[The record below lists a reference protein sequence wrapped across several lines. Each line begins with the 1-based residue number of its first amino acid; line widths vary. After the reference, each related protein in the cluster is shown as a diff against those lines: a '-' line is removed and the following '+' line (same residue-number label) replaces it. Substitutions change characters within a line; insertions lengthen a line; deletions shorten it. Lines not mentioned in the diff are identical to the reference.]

1 MKRHHLAFALLISTV
16 LVSSCKNN
24 RTATVKK
31 DFPEIKVVAPTDEQ
45 LAYRASV
52 TRRHDLVHMD
62 LAVRFDWEKKH
73 LFGKAAIRM
82 KPHFYATDRVWLDAR
97 GMQILK
103 VALISGKD
111 TTDLTYSY
119 ANDSLG
125 INTPLYQKDD
135 VFTLYIDYIAKPDEL
150 KTVGGSSAISSDK
163 GLYFINPD
171 GAEKKKP
178 RQIWTQGETQSN
190 SVWFPTIDVPNQK
203 LTHQLSITV
212 EKEFQTLSNGVKT
225 NSIEH
230 TDGTRTDVWRQDLP
244 HAPYLV
250 MMAIGPYK
258 VVTDKWRSI
267 DVSYYVEPEYEKVAR
282 NIFGNTPEMLDFFS
296 KTLGVDY
303 PWSKYAQVVVRDYV
317 SGAMENT
324 TATIHGE
331 FLQQDE
337 RELLDGTNE
346 DVVSH
351 ELFHHWFGDY
361 VTCESWSN
369 LALNES
375 FATYGEYLWNEY
387 KYGRE
392 EADIGRLNDVNAY
405 LREAKTKKVNLVRY
419 YYENREDMFDRHSY
433 QKGGCILHMLRKHIG
448 DTAFFASLKLY
459 LQTNAYK
466 PVESHQLR
474 LAFEE
479 VTGQDLNWFFEQWFL
494 GKGHPV
500 LNITYDWN
508 EASRT
513 ASMTVKQ
520 EQDLSEEPL
529 FRIPVAVDIY
539 ENGKARREEITVS
552 KKSETFT
559 FTCASKPDVINF
571 DAEKMLTGVKSD
583 KHSNSEWIALYRNA
597 PLFQDR
603 YEALLAISKDY
614 NDGSAE
620 AAVILE
626 AMKDKN
632 WKIRETAIAKS
643 AVLCKGAQKGDVQKT
658 LMEIGNKDP
667 KSSVRDEAISMI
679 DEQFEGDDL
688 IPYYQNATN
697 DSSFDVVESAFMALA
712 SERPEIALRL
722 AATHETDR
730 HDRMDAI
737 LAGLYAKHGSD
748 AQALFMNKALINSSG
763 FSTYNRLQQYARFLQ
778 RCKQQSNIAAGIT
791 TIFETGKAA
800 QNWAVRLSA
809 VQSLTQMGNYA
820 GEQAAAATKSGDT
833 ALAST
838 WSTHQK
844 NAANYLEILKKNETN
859 EMLLKIFNSG
869 N

>member
-1 MKRHHLAFALLISTV
+1 MKRHQLAFSLLFSAIFIAG
-16 LVSSCKNN
+16 CKNN
-24 RTATVKK
+24 QSAVVKK
-31 DFPEIKVVAPTDEQ
+31 DFPEIKVIAPTDEQ
-45 LAYRASV
+45 LGYRASV
-52 TRRHDLVHMD
+52 TRRHDLIHMD
-62 LAVRFDWEKKH
+62 LHVRFDWEKKH
-73 LFGKAAIRM
+73 LYGQVAIRM

-97 GMQILK
+97 GMQIQK
-103 VALISGKD
+103 VAMISGKD
-111 TTDLTYSY
+111 TTALLYTY
-119 ANDSLG
+119 ANDSLS
-125 INTPLYQKDD
+125 ITTPLYQKDE

-150 KTVGGSSAISSDK
+150 KKTGGSSAISSDK
-163 GLYFINPD
+163 GLYFINPN
-171 GAEKKKP
+171 GQEKKKP

-212 EKEFQTLSNGVKT
+212 SKEFQTLSNGVKV

-230 TDGTRTDVWRQDLP
+230 ADGTRTDIWRQEQP

-267 DVSYYVEPEYEKVAR
+267 DVTYYVEPEYEKVAR
-282 NIFGNTPEMLDFFS
+282 KIFGNTPEMLDFFS
-296 KTLGVDY
+296 KKLGVDY

-324 TATIHGE
+324 TATVHGE

-392 EADIGRLNDVNAY
+392 EADIGRLNDLNAY
-405 LREAKTKKVNLVRY
+405 LREAKTKKVNLIRY

-448 DTAFFASLKLY
+448 DDAFFASLKLY
-459 LQTNAYK
+459 LQSNAYK
-466 PVESHQLR
+466 PVEMHQLR

-479 VTGQDLNWFFEQWFL
+479 VTGQDLNWFFDQWFL

-500 LNITYDWN
+500 LSITYDWN
-508 EASRT
+508 ETSRT

-529 FRIPVAVDIY
+529 FRIPVSVDIY

-559 FTCASKPDVINF
+559 FACATKPDVINF
-571 DAEKMLTGVKSD
+571 DAEKMLTAVKTD
-583 KHSNSEWIALYRNA
+583 KHSNSEWIALYRDA
-597 PLFQDR
+597 PLYQDR
-603 YEALLAISKDY
+603 YEALQALSKDY
-614 NDGSAE
+614 SDGTPEAE
-620 AAVILE
+620 LILK
-626 AMKDKN
+626 AMNDKN

-643 AVLCKGAQKGDVQKT
+643 ATLCKGAKKAEVQKL
-658 LMEIGNKDP
+658 LMEAGSKDP
-667 KSSVRDEAISMI
+667 KSAVRDEAISMI

-688 IPYYQNATN
+688 IPYFQNATA

-722 AATHETDR
+722 AATHETDH

-737 LAGLYAKHGSD
+737 LAGLYAKHGAD
-748 AQALFMNKALINSSG
+748 AQALFMNKALLNSSG

-778 RCKQQSNIAAGIT
+778 RCKQHSNISAGIT
-791 TIFETGKAA
+791 SIYETGKGAE
-800 QNWAVRLSA
+800 NWAVRLSA
-809 VQSLTQMGNYA
+809 VQSLTQMSSYA
-820 GEQAAAATKSGDT
+820 GEQSAIATKSGDT

-838 WSTHQK
+838 WSGHQK
-844 NAANYLEILKKNETN
+844 NALNYLELLKKNETN